1 MVCAGAAAGVYDLQT
16 MAFETVESMIRAGEF
31 SELIFLRV
39 FFSDEVFVACCP
51 PPRRDS
57 HPDVLHAS
65 VLGLAG
71 CVKFGNLLNEELL
84 SDCWSYCC
92 IICGVGR
99 LS

>member
-1 MVCAGAAAGVYDLQT
+1 M
-16 MAFETVESMIRAGEF
+16 SF

-71 CVKFGNLLNEELL
+71 CVKIDNLLNEELL

-99 LS
+99 LSLNRDNNNNDFSIYSALS